1 MNFMRFLGILSI
13 LTSSALCLDF
23 VGHVHWNALCP
34 DYQALGPTKI
44 ILDTGRYSGRV
55 TRGGNF
61 SIPDV
66 DPGTYVLSV
75 LSHHYVFDQVRVDI
89 SDSSQ
94 PPDIKSYIVGT
105 PLTSSISVS
114 LPYPV
119 ILTPRHK
126 NNYFKPRESFNL
138 LGMFQ
143 NPMMMIMVLTGL
155 MMLGMPYI
163 MKNLDSQTL
172 EELKGQHGQISNLQ
186 NSMQNG
192 DIKSGLSELLAA
204 EEESKASATGSRPPV
219 NGSTVQQR
227 KVGKGNKRR

>member
-1 MNFMRFLGILSI
+1 MNFVRFLGILSI
-13 LTSSALCLDF
+13 LTSTALCLDL
-23 VGHVHWNALCP
+23 VGQVQWNDLC
-34 DYQALGPTKI
+34 YETLGPTKV
-44 ILDTGRYSGRV
+44 ILDKGRYSGRV

-66 DPGTYVLSV
+66 NSGTYILSV
-75 LSHHYVFDQVRVDI
+75 LSHDYVFDQVRVDI

-105 PLTSSISVS
+105 PLTSSASVS

-119 ILTPRHK
+119 VLTPRQK

-143 NPMMMIMVLTGL
+143 NPMIMIMMLTGL

-163 MKNLDSQTL
+163 MKNLDPQTL
-172 EELKGQHGQISNLQ
+172 EELKGQQAQIANFQSSLHD
-186 NSMQNG
+186 G
-192 DIKSGLSELLAA
+192 DIKSGLSALLAA
-204 EEESKASATGSRPPV
+204 EEESKASAMGARPPV
-219 NGSTVQQR
+219 NGSTMQQR
-227 KVGKGNKRR
+227 KVGKGNRRR

>member
-1 MNFMRFLGILSI
+1 MNFVRFLGILSI
-13 LTSSALCLDF
+13 LTSTALCLDL
-23 VGHVHWNALCP
+23 VGHVQWNDLCP
-34 DYQALGPTKI
+34 GYEALGPTKV
-44 ILDTGRYSGRV
+44 ILDKGRYSGRV

-66 DPGTYVLSV
+66 NSGTYILSV
-75 LSHHYVFDQVRVDI
+75 LSHDYVFDQVRVDI

-94 PPDIKSYIVGT
+94 RPDIKSHIVGT
-105 PLTSSISVS
+105 PLTSSASVS

-119 ILTPRHK
+119 VLTPRQK

-143 NPMMMIMVLTGL
+143 NPMIMIMMLTGL

-163 MKNLDSQTL
+163 MKNLDPQTL
-172 EELKGQHGQISNLQ
+172 DELKGQQAQIA
-186 NSMQNG
+186 NSQSSLHNE
-192 DIKSGLSELLAA
+192 DIKSGLSALLAA
-204 EEESKASATGSRPPV
+204 EEESKASAMGARPPV
-219 NGSTVQQR
+219 NGSTTQQR